1 MYSSVDTPQPP
12 STVEHE
18 RHQQNNNSN
27 NNKYHYHLNA
37 FTNSHSTANAIAASL
52 SSASSNGVKN
62 GDKSKSIIIKNE
74 SHTTQP
80 STLFTHNSNSRNKFS
95 YGAYSNNATI
105 SNKNDVEYNDK
116 SKSSNYRTATTMVND
131 KM

>member
-1 MYSSVDTPQPP
+1 MYSSIDTPQPP
-12 STVEHE
+12 SAVEHE

-27 NNKYHYHLNA
+27 NNKYQYHLNA
-37 FTNSHSTANAIAASL
+37 FKNSHSTASAIAASL
-52 SSASSNGVKN
+52 SSASSGGVRN
-62 GDKSKSIIIKNE
+62 GDNVKSIIITNE
-74 SHTTQP
+74 SHATQP
-80 STLFTHNSNSRNKFS
+80 STLFTHNSRNKFS